1 LIETVRQTRLSLN
14 ALFKQTEIA
23 IARSERLI
31 KQTDE
36 NVAKWRVWGS
46 DEPEQTIGRWAT
58 KTKRGE
64 LFGFAFVGFY
74 FFYNPRPS
82 VRQIIAE
89 R

>member
-1 LIETVRQTRLSLN
+1 MVYGSDPLADSAALTRTSRVLIETVRQTRLSLN

-46 DEPEQTIGRWAT
+46 DEPEQTIGR
-58 KTKRGE
+58 
-64 LFGFAFVGFY
+64 
-74 FFYNPRPS
+74 
-82 VRQIIAE
+82 
-89 R
+89 